1 MIIFLRN
8 KTYFLSIMLM
18 ALCSCQTVTSN
29 QSTQAIDTA
38 DAEKPSARIASAR
51 IDSSQNSLAMSD
63 DPISDMTKI
72 LEEAK
77 EKASVSRK
85 GVAPPKNLMQ
95 SLLPPLIPSE
105 KSEPFESRFDINVKA
120 VDAQSLFLGL
130 VKDTSYNMV
139 VHPEVEGAISLNL
152 QNVTVPEVLS
162 VINDVYGYPIKR
174 NGRMYQVLPA
184 GIRTEVFKVNYLNVR
199 RQGLSETRVSS
210 GSVSATESNGGNNS
224 NSNSNSNTNSVDD
237 DQNNSSQG
245 GRLVGTHIVTSGRS
259 DFWGELKQNLKMLI
273 GEEKDR
279 RVIVT
284 PQSGMIIVRA
294 LPGEIKVVK
303 EYLVAAELIMKRQ
316 VILEAKILEV
326 TLNDDFQSGINWTA
340 IGNPSAG
347 KTIVASQGG
356 ATVANAGGQNLIAIP
371 GATGIRSANT
381 ATGIFGLTLSLN
393 DFTGIIDLLET
404 QGTVQVLSSPRIS
417 TVNNQKAVIK
427 VGTDEF
433 FVTEVTNN
441 VTSSASGPAVSSPS
455 VELTPFFSGIA
466 LDVTPQIGEDD
477 SIVLHVHPTVSEVV
491 EQQRSFTVGDQPF
504 QLPLAQSSI
513 RESDSIIYAQSDQ
526 VVVIGGLIQNVSK
539 ASNAATPW
547 ASKIPIIG
555 NAFKQKDQRST
566 KRELVILLRPRVFS
580 DSVNADVINDSLK
593 RFSNFQSTIETS
605 Y

>member
-1 MIIFLRN
+1 
-8 KTYFLSIMLM
+8 
-18 ALCSCQTVTSN
+18 
-29 QSTQAIDTA
+29 
-38 DAEKPSARIASAR
+38 
-51 IDSSQNSLAMSD
+51 MSD
-63 DPISDMTKI
+63 EPVTDMKTI
-72 LEEAK
+72 LEDAK
-77 EKASVSRK
+77 RNANITRQ
-85 GVAPPKNLMQ
+85 GITAPNNVIQ

-105 KSEPFESRFDINVKA
+105 KAVPLESRFDINVKA
-120 VDAQSLFLGL
+120 VNAQSLFFGL
-130 VKDTSYNMV
+130 VKDTQYNMV
-139 VHPEVEGAISLNL
+139 VHPEVKGVISLNL

-162 VINDVYGYPIKR
+162 VINDVYGYPVKR
-174 NGRMYQVLPA
+174 NGRMYQILPA
-184 GIRTEVFKVNYLNVR
+184 GIRTEVFKVNYLNIR

-210 GSVSATESNGGNNS
+210 GSVSATESNNSNNS
-224 NSNSNSNTNSVDD
+224 SGTNSIDD
-237 DQNNSSQG
+237 DQSNRSQG
-245 GRLVGTHIVTSGRS
+245 GRLVGTHIVTAGQS
-259 DFWGELKQNLKMLI
+259 DFWGELKQNLVMLI
-273 GEEKDR
+273 GEGDDR

-284 PQSGMIIVRA
+284 PQSGIIIVRA
-294 LPGEIKVVK
+294 LPAEIKVVK
-303 EYLVAAELIMKRQ
+303 EYLLAAELIMKRQ

-347 KTIVASQGG
+347 KTIIASQGG

-371 GATGIRSANT
+371 GATGIRSANS

-580 DSVNADVINDSLK
+580 DSVNAEVINDSLE
-593 RFSNFQSTIETS
+593 RFSTFQSTITKS
-605 Y
+605 Q

>member
-1 MIIFLRN
+1 MIFNLRN
-8 KTYFLSIMLM
+8 SMCFLSIMLI
-18 ALCSCQTVTSN
+18 ALYGCQTI
-29 QSTQAIDTA
+29 QSDNMSKAIDDTA
-38 DAEKPSARIASAR
+38 SQETS
-51 IDSSQNSLAMSD
+51 DSIREQDQHQLSMSD
-63 DPISDMTKI
+63 DPINDMTSV
-72 LEEAK
+72 LESAK
-77 EKASVSRK
+77 KNASVTRK
-85 GVAPPKNLMQ
+85 GVAPPNNVIE
-95 SLLPPLIPSE
+95 SLLSPLISSKITAPH
-105 KSEPFESRFDINVKA
+105 ESKFDINVKN

-139 VHPEVEGAISLNL
+139 VHPEVKGAISLNL

-174 NGRMYQVLPA
+174 NGRMFQVLPA
-184 GIRTEVFKVNYLNVR
+184 GIRTEVFKVNYLNIR

-210 GSVSATESNGGNNS
+210 GSVSAADSNNS
-224 NSNSNSNTNSVDD
+224 SSNSSTNSVDD
-237 DQNNSSQG
+237 DQNNSSQQ
-245 GRLVGTHIVTSGRS
+245 GRLVGTHIITSGRS
-259 DFWGELKQNLKMLI
+259 DFWGELKQNLNVLI
-273 GEEKDR
+273 GEGDDR

-294 LPGEIKVVK
+294 LPSEIKVVK
-303 EYLVAAELIMKRQ
+303 EYLLAAELIMKRQ

-347 KTIVASQGG
+347 KSVIASQGG

-466 LDVTPQIGEDD
+466 LDVTPQIGVDD

-504 QLPLAQSSI
+504 ELPLAQSSI

-539 ASNAATPW
+539 TSNAATPW

-580 DSVNADVINDSLK
+580 DSVNAEVIKNSLE
-593 RFSNFQSTIETS
+593 RFSNFQSTIKNN

>member
-1 MIIFLRN
+1 MIFPLLN
-8 KTYFLSIMLM
+8 KRCFLSIMLI
-18 ALCSCQTVTSN
+18 ALCSCQ
-29 QSTQAIDTA
+29 
-38 DAEKPSARIASAR
+38 SASPNK
-51 IDSSQNSLAMSD
+51 SSQTFAASDSQSSMSD
-63 DPISDMTKI
+63 EPVTDMTKI
-72 LEEAK
+72 LQDAK
-77 EKASVSRK
+77 RNGKHSAKHGASMTRQ
-85 GVAPPKNLMQ
+85 GVAAPNNVVQ
-95 SLLPPLIPSE
+95 SLLPPLIPSD
-105 KSEPFESRFDINVKA
+105 KTVPLESRFDINVKK
-120 VDAQSLFLGL
+120 VNAQSLFFGL
-130 VKDTSYNMV
+130 VKDTPYNMV
-139 VHPEVEGAISLNL
+139 VHPEVKGVISLNL

-162 VINDVYGYPIKR
+162 VIKDMYGYPIKR
-174 NGRMYQVLPA
+174 NGQMYQILPA
-184 GIRTEVFKVNYLNVR
+184 GIRTEVFKVNYLNIR

-210 GSVSATESNGGNNS
+210 GSVSATESNNSSNNS
-224 NSNSNSNTNSVDD
+224 GTNSIDD
-237 DQNNSSQG
+237 EKINQSQG
-245 GRLVGTHIVTSGRS
+245 GRLVGTHIVTSGHS
-259 DFWGELKQNLKMLI
+259 DFWGELKQNLVMLI
-273 GEEKDR
+273 GEGDDR

-294 LPGEIKVVK
+294 LPAEIKVVK
-303 EYLVAAELIMKRQ
+303 EYLLAAELIMKRQ

-347 KTIVASQGG
+347 KSIIASQGG

-371 GATGIRSANT
+371 GATGIRSANS

-547 ASKIPIIG
+547 ASKIPVLG

-580 DSVNADVINDSLK
+580 DKVNTELINNSFE
-593 RFSNFQSTIETS
+593 RFSTFQSTIS
-605 Y
+605 NSQ

>member
-1 MIIFLRN
+1 MIILLRN
-8 KTYFLSIMLM
+8 KTYFLSIILM

-29 QSTQAIDTA
+29 QSTQVIDAA
-38 DAEKPSARIASAR
+38 DSEKSSVR

-85 GVAPPKNLMQ
+85 GVAAPKNLMQ

-162 VINDVYGYPIKR
+162 VINDVYGYLIKR

-224 NSNSNSNTNSVDD
+224 NSNTNSVDD

-245 GRLVGTHIVTSGRS
+245 GRLVGTHIVTSGHS
-259 DFWGELKQNLKMLI
+259 DFWGELKQNLIMLI

-294 LPGEIKVVK
+294 LPAEIKVVK

-347 KTIVASQGG
+347 KTIIASQGG

>member
-1 MIIFLRN
+1 MIFIYRN
-8 KTYFLSIMLM
+8 SICFLSIMLIT
-18 ALCSCQTVTSN
+18 LCGCQAVTPN
-29 QSTQAIDTA
+29 N
-38 DAEKPSARIASAR
+38 
-51 IDSSQNSLAMSD
+51 SSQVIDNSVSEAASTDIKKGQAQLSMSD
-63 DPISDMTKI
+63 NPISDMTKI
-72 LEEAK
+72 LQEAK
-77 EKASVSRK
+77 ESASVSRK
-85 GVAPPKNLMQ
+85 GVAPPNNVMQ

-105 KSEPFESRFDINVKA
+105 KLAPLESRFDINVKV
-120 VDAQSLFLGL
+120 VDAQSFFFGL
-130 VKDTSYNMV
+130 VKDTKYNMV
-139 VHPEVEGAISLNL
+139 VHPDVKGEISLNL

-162 VINDVYGYPIKR
+162 VINDVYGFPIKR

-184 GIRTEVFKVNYLNVR
+184 GIRTEVFKVNYLNIR

-210 GSVSATESNGGNNS
+210 GSVSATESNSGS
-224 NSNSNSNTNSVDD
+224 SNSNSNTNSVDD
-237 DQNNSSQG
+237 NQNNSSQG

-259 DFWGELKQNLKMLI
+259 DFWGELKQNLILLI
-273 GEEKDR
+273 GDKKDR

-294 LPGEIKVVK
+294 LPAEIKVVK
-303 EYLVAAELIMKRQ
+303 EYLLAAELIMKRQ

-347 KTIVASQGG
+347 KSIIASQGG

-371 GATGIRSANT
+371 GTTGIRSANT

-477 SIVLHVHPTVSEVV
+477 SIVLHVHPTVSEVI

-539 ASNAATPW
+539 VSNAATPW

-555 NAFKQKDQRST
+555 NAFKQKDQQST

-580 DSVNADVINDSLK
+580 DRVNAEEINGSLE

>member
-1 MIIFLRN
+1 MIFPLLN
-8 KTYFLSIMLM
+8 KRCFLSIMLI
-18 ALCSCQTVTSN
+18 ALCSCQ
-29 QSTQAIDTA
+29 
-38 DAEKPSARIASAR
+38 SASPNK
-51 IDSSQNSLAMSD
+51 SSQTLAASDSQSSMSD
-63 DPISDMTKI
+63 EPVTDMTKI
-72 LEEAK
+72 LQDAK
-77 EKASVSRK
+77 HSAKRNGKHSASMTRQ
-85 GVAPPKNLMQ
+85 GVAAPNNVVQ
-95 SLLPPLIPSE
+95 SLLPPLIPSD
-105 KSEPFESRFDINVKA
+105 KTVPLESRFDINVKK
-120 VDAQSLFLGL
+120 VNAQSLFFGL
-130 VKDTSYNMV
+130 VKDTPYNMV
-139 VHPEVEGAISLNL
+139 VHPEVKGVISLNL

-162 VINDVYGYPIKR
+162 VIKDMYGYPIKR
-174 NGRMYQVLPA
+174 NGQMYQILPA
-184 GIRTEVFKVNYLNVR
+184 GIRTEVFKVNYLNIR

-210 GSVSATESNGGNNS
+210 GSVSATESNNSS
-224 NSNSNSNTNSVDD
+224 NSSGTNSIDD
-237 DQNNSSQG
+237 EKINQSQG
-245 GRLVGTHIVTSGRS
+245 GRLVGTHIVTSGHS
-259 DFWGELKQNLKMLI
+259 DFWGELKQNLVMLI
-273 GEEKDR
+273 GEGDDR

-294 LPGEIKVVK
+294 LPAEIKVVK
-303 EYLVAAELIMKRQ
+303 EYLLAAELIMKRQ

-347 KTIVASQGG
+347 KSIIASQGG

-371 GATGIRSANT
+371 GATGIRSANS

-547 ASKIPIIG
+547 ASKIPVLG

-580 DSVNADVINDSLK
+580 DKVNTELINNSFE
-593 RFSNFQSTIETS
+593 RFSTFQSTIS
-605 Y
+605 NSQ

>member
-1 MIIFLRN
+1 MIFNLRN
-8 KTYFLSIMLM
+8 SMRFLSIMLI
-18 ALCSCQTVTSN
+18 ALYGCQTI
-29 QSTQAIDTA
+29 QSDNMSKAIDDTA
-38 DAEKPSARIASAR
+38 SQETS
-51 IDSSQNSLAMSD
+51 DSIREQDQHQLSMSD
-63 DPISDMTKI
+63 DPINDMTRV
-72 LEEAK
+72 LESAK
-77 EKASVSRK
+77 KNASVTRK
-85 GVAPPKNLMQ
+85 GVAPPNNVIE
-95 SLLPPLIPSE
+95 SLLSPLISSKITAPH
-105 KSEPFESRFDINVKA
+105 ESKFDINVKN

-139 VHPEVEGAISLNL
+139 VHPEVKGAISLNL

-174 NGRMYQVLPA
+174 NGRMFQVLPA
-184 GIRTEVFKVNYLNVR
+184 GIRTEVFKVNYLNIR

-210 GSVSATESNGGNNS
+210 GSVSAADSNNS
-224 NSNSNSNTNSVDD
+224 SSNSSTNSVDD
-237 DQNNSSQG
+237 DQNNSSQQ
-245 GRLVGTHIVTSGRS
+245 GRLVGTHIITSGRS
-259 DFWGELKQNLKMLI
+259 DFWGELKQNLNVLI
-273 GEEKDR
+273 GEGDDR

-294 LPGEIKVVK
+294 LPSEIKVVK
-303 EYLVAAELIMKRQ
+303 EYLLAAELIMKRQ

-347 KTIVASQGG
+347 KSVIASQGG

-466 LDVTPQIGEDD
+466 LDVTPQIGVDD

-504 QLPLAQSSI
+504 ELPLAQSSI

-539 ASNAATPW
+539 TSNAATPW

-580 DSVNADVINDSLK
+580 DSVNAEVIKNSLE
-593 RFSNFQSTIETS
+593 RFSNFQSTIKNN

>member
-1 MIIFLRN
+1 MIFNLRN
-8 KTYFLSIMLM
+8 SMRFLSIMLI
-18 ALCSCQTVTSN
+18 ALYGCQTI
-29 QSTQAIDTA
+29 QSDNMSKAIDDTA
-38 DAEKPSARIASAR
+38 SQETS
-51 IDSSQNSLAMSD
+51 DSIREQDQHQLSMSD
-63 DPISDMTKI
+63 DPINDMTSV
-72 LEEAK
+72 LESAK
-77 EKASVSRK
+77 KNASVTRK
-85 GVAPPKNLMQ
+85 GVAPPNNVIE
-95 SLLPPLIPSE
+95 SLLSPLISSKITAPH
-105 KSEPFESRFDINVKA
+105 ESKFDINVKN

-139 VHPEVEGAISLNL
+139 VHPEVKGAISLNL

-174 NGRMYQVLPA
+174 NGRMFQVLPA
-184 GIRTEVFKVNYLNVR
+184 GIRTEVFKVNYLNIR

-210 GSVSATESNGGNNS
+210 GSVSAADSNNS
-224 NSNSNSNTNSVDD
+224 SSNSSTNSVDD
-237 DQNNSSQG
+237 DQNNSSQQ
-245 GRLVGTHIVTSGRS
+245 GRLVGTHIITSGRS
-259 DFWGELKQNLKMLI
+259 DFWGELKQNLNVLI
-273 GEEKDR
+273 GEGDDR

-294 LPGEIKVVK
+294 LPSEIKVVK
-303 EYLVAAELIMKRQ
+303 EYLLAAELIMKRQ

-347 KTIVASQGG
+347 KSVIASQGG

-466 LDVTPQIGEDD
+466 LDVTPQIGVDD

-504 QLPLAQSSI
+504 ELPLAQSSI

-539 ASNAATPW
+539 TSNAATPW

-580 DSVNADVINDSLK
+580 DSVNVEVIKKSLE
-593 RFSNFQSTIETS
+593 RFSNFQSTIKNN

>member
-1 MIIFLRN
+1 MIFSLRN
-8 KTYFLSIMLM
+8 KRCFLSIVLI
-18 ALCSCQTVTSN
+18 ALCSCQSVSSN
-29 QSTQAIDTA
+29 KASQTTA
-38 DAEKPSARIASAR
+38 GS
-51 IDSSQNSLAMSD
+51 DSGFSMSD
-63 DPISDMTKI
+63 EPVTDMKTI
-72 LEEAK
+72 LEDAK
-77 EKASVSRK
+77 RNANITRQ
-85 GVAPPKNLMQ
+85 GITAPNNVIQ

-105 KSEPFESRFDINVKA
+105 KAVPLESRFDINVKA
-120 VDAQSLFLGL
+120 VNAQSLFFGL
-130 VKDTSYNMV
+130 VKDTQYNMV
-139 VHPEVEGAISLNL
+139 VHPEVKGVISLNL

-162 VINDVYGYPIKR
+162 VINDVYGYPVKR
-174 NGRMYQVLPA
+174 NGRMYQILPA
-184 GIRTEVFKVNYLNVR
+184 GIRTEVFKVNYLNIR

-210 GSVSATESNGGNNS
+210 GSVSATESNNSNNS
-224 NSNSNSNTNSVDD
+224 SGTNSIDD
-237 DQNNSSQG
+237 DQSNRSQG
-245 GRLVGTHIVTSGRS
+245 GRLVGTHIVTAGQS
-259 DFWGELKQNLKMLI
+259 DFWGELKQNLVMLI
-273 GEEKDR
+273 GEGDDR

-284 PQSGMIIVRA
+284 PQSGIIIVRA
-294 LPGEIKVVK
+294 LPAEIKVVK
-303 EYLVAAELIMKRQ
+303 EYLLAAELIMKRQ

-347 KTIVASQGG
+347 KTIIASQGG

-371 GATGIRSANT
+371 GATGIRSANS

-466 LDVTPQIGEDD
+466 LDVTPQIGEDN

-580 DSVNADVINDSLK
+580 DSVNAEVINDSLE
-593 RFSNFQSTIETS
+593 RFSTFQSTITKS
-605 Y
+605 Q

>member
-1 MIIFLRN
+1 MIFNLRN
-8 KTYFLSIMLM
+8 NMRFLSIMLI
-18 ALCSCQTVTSN
+18 ALYGCQTLPSDNTSK
-29 QSTQAIDTA
+29 AIDDTA
-38 DAEKPSARIASAR
+38 SQETS
-51 IDSSQNSLAMSD
+51 DSIRGQDQRQLSMSD
-63 DPISDMTKI
+63 NPINDMTRV
-72 LEEAK
+72 LESAK
-77 EKASVSRK
+77 KNASVSRK
-85 GVAPPKNLMQ
+85 GVAPPNNVIE
-95 SLLPPLIPSE
+95 SLLPPLISSKKTAPH
-105 KSEPFESRFDINVKA
+105 ESKFDINVKN

-139 VHPEVEGAISLNL
+139 VHPEVKGAISLNL

-174 NGRMYQVLPA
+174 NGRMFQVLPA
-184 GIRTEVFKVNYLNVR
+184 GIRTEVFKVNYLNIR

-210 GSVSATESNGGNNS
+210 GSVSAADSNNS
-224 NSNSNSNTNSVDD
+224 SSNSSTNSVDD
-237 DQNNSSQG
+237 DQNNSSQQ
-245 GRLVGTHIVTSGRS
+245 GRLVGTHIITSGHS
-259 DFWGELKQNLKMLI
+259 DFWGELKQNLNVLI
-273 GEEKDR
+273 GEGDDR

-294 LPGEIKVVK
+294 LPSEIKVVK
-303 EYLVAAELIMKRQ
+303 EYLLAAELIMKRQ

-347 KTIVASQGG
+347 KSVIASQGG

-466 LDVTPQIGEDD
+466 LDVTPQIGVDD

-504 QLPLAQSSI
+504 ELPLAQSSI

-580 DSVNADVINDSLK
+580 DSVNAEVIKNSLE
-593 RFSNFQSTIETS
+593 RFSNFQSTIKNN

>member
-1 MIIFLRN
+1 MIFNLRN
-8 KTYFLSIMLM
+8 NMRFLSIMLI
-18 ALCSCQTVTSN
+18 ALYGCQTVPSDNTSK
-29 QSTQAIDTA
+29 TIDDTA
-38 DAEKPSARIASAR
+38 SKEAS
-51 IDSSQNSLAMSD
+51 DSIRRQDQRQLSMSD
-63 DPISDMTKI
+63 DPINDMTRV
-72 LEEAK
+72 LESAK
-77 EKASVSRK
+77 KNASVSRK
-85 GVAPPKNLMQ
+85 GVAPPNNVIE
-95 SLLPPLIPSE
+95 SLLPPLISSKKTAPH
-105 KSEPFESRFDINVKA
+105 ESKFDINVKN

-139 VHPEVEGAISLNL
+139 VHPEVKGAISLNL

-174 NGRMYQVLPA
+174 NGRMFQVLPA
-184 GIRTEVFKVNYLNVR
+184 GIRTEVFKVNYLNIR

-210 GSVSATESNGGNNS
+210 GSVSAADSNNS
-224 NSNSNSNTNSVDD
+224 SSNSSTNSVDD
-237 DQNNSSQG
+237 DQNNSSQQ
-245 GRLVGTHIVTSGRS
+245 GRLVGTHIITSGHS
-259 DFWGELKQNLKMLI
+259 DFWGELKQNLNVLI
-273 GEEKDR
+273 GEGDDR

-294 LPGEIKVVK
+294 LPSEIKVVK
-303 EYLVAAELIMKRQ
+303 EYLLAAELIMKRQ

-347 KTIVASQGG
+347 KSVIASQGG

-466 LDVTPQIGEDD
+466 LDVTPQIGVDD

-504 QLPLAQSSI
+504 ELPLAQSSI

-539 ASNAATPW
+539 TSNAATPW

-580 DSVNADVINDSLK
+580 DSVNAEVIKDSLE
-593 RFSNFQSTIETS
+593 RFSNFQSTIKNN

>member
-1 MIIFLRN
+1 MIFNLRN
-8 KTYFLSIMLM
+8 SMCFLSIMLI
-18 ALCSCQTVTSN
+18 ALYGCQTI
-29 QSTQAIDTA
+29 QSDNMSKAIDDTA
-38 DAEKPSARIASAR
+38 SQETS
-51 IDSSQNSLAMSD
+51 DSIREQDQHQLSMSD
-63 DPISDMTKI
+63 DPINDMTSV
-72 LEEAK
+72 LESAK
-77 EKASVSRK
+77 KKASVTRK
-85 GVAPPKNLMQ
+85 GVAPPNNVIE
-95 SLLPPLIPSE
+95 SLLSPLISSKITAPH
-105 KSEPFESRFDINVKA
+105 ESKFDINVKN

-139 VHPEVEGAISLNL
+139 VHPEVKGAISLNL

-174 NGRMYQVLPA
+174 NGRMFQVLPA
-184 GIRTEVFKVNYLNVR
+184 GIRTEVFKVNYLNIR

-210 GSVSATESNGGNNS
+210 GSVSAADSNNS
-224 NSNSNSNTNSVDD
+224 SSNSSTNSVDD
-237 DQNNSSQG
+237 DQNNSSQQ
-245 GRLVGTHIVTSGRS
+245 GRLVGTHIITSGRS
-259 DFWGELKQNLKMLI
+259 DFWGELKQNLNVLI
-273 GEEKDR
+273 GEGDDR

-294 LPGEIKVVK
+294 LPSEIKVVK
-303 EYLVAAELIMKRQ
+303 EYLLAAELIMKRQ

-347 KTIVASQGG
+347 KSVIASQGG

-466 LDVTPQIGEDD
+466 LDVTPQIGVDD

-504 QLPLAQSSI
+504 ELPLAQSSI

-539 ASNAATPW
+539 TSNAATPW

-580 DSVNADVINDSLK
+580 DSVNAEVIKNSLE
-593 RFSNFQSTIETS
+593 RFSNFQSTIKNN